1 MKKAILLVI
10 VVSCAAILWA
20 ANTVQPLDVKV
31 GLWETTTVSQ
41 MTGMP
46 PIPPDMLAKMTP
58 EQKAKM
64 EEMMKQRQAQG
75 PQTHT
80 TKKCVT
86 KDDLGKGGWF
96 DKEEQDCTKT
106 VMTSTSRKLDV
117 KLECTKGGG
126 KQTGTLNIEAVDS
139 GNVKGTMQLAMTN
152 GTNTMNVNSSMTS
165 KWLGSACGDV
175 K

>member
-1 MKKAILLVI
+1 MKKAILFAM
-10 VVSCAAILWA
+10 AALGAVALWA
-20 ANTVQPLDVKV
+20 ANTVQPLDVKL

-41 MTGMP
+41 VSGMP
-46 PIPPDMLAKMTP
+46 PIPPEMMARMTP

-64 EEMMKQRQAQG
+64 EAMMKQRQAEG

-86 KDDLGKGGWF
+86 KEDLGKGGWF
-96 DKEEQDCTKT
+96 DKEDQDCTKT
-106 VMTSTSRKLDV
+106 VLTSNSHKLDV

-126 KQTGTLNIEAVDS
+126 KQSGTLNIEAIDS
-139 GNVKGTMQLAMTN
+139 GNVKGSMQMAATN
-152 GTNTMNVNSSMTS
+152 GTNTMTVNSTMSS
-165 KWLGSACGDV
+165 KWLSSACGDV

>member
-1 MKKAILLVI
+1 MKNEILFALAVLGA
-10 VVSCAAILWA
+10 VTLWA
-20 ANTVQPLDVKV
+20 ANTVQPLDVKL

-41 MTGMP
+41 VSGMP
-46 PIPPDMLAKMTP
+46 PISPEMMARMTP

-64 EEMMKQRQAQG
+64 EAMMKQRQAQG

-86 KDDLGKGGWF
+86 KEDLGKGGWF
-96 DKEEQDCTKT
+96 DKEDQDCTKT
-106 VMTSTSRKLDV
+106 VLTSTSHKLDV

-126 KQTGTLNIEAVDS
+126 KQSGTLHIEAMDS
-139 GNVKGTMQLAMTN
+139 GNVKGTMQMSATN
-152 GTNTMNVNSSMTS
+152 GTNTMNVNSTMSS

-175 K
+175 E

>member
-1 MKKAILLVI
+1 MKKAILLTLAVLS
-10 VVSCAAILWA
+10 VAVLWA
-20 ANTVQPLDVKV
+20 ANTVQPLDVKL

-41 MTGMP
+41 MSGMP

-64 EEMMKQRQAQG
+64 EAMMKQRQAEG
-75 PQTHT
+75 PKTHT
-80 TKKCVT
+80 DKQCVT
-86 KDDLGKGGWF
+86 KEDLGKGGWF

-106 VMTSTSRKLDV
+106 VLTSTSRKLDV
-117 KLECTKGGG
+117 KLECSKGGG

-139 GNVKGTMQLAMTN
+139 GNVKGTLQLAMTN
-152 GTNTMNVNSSMTS
+152 GTNTMNVNSTMTS